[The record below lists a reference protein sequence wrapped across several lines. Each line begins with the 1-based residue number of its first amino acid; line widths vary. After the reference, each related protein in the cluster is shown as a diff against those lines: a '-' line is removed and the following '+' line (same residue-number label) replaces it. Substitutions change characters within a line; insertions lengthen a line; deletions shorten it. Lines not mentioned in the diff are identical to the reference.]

1 MLKSL
6 ILTFKRLNGSGRVTA
21 LAYLSKATYQ
31 MLHSDAP
38 WNVKKIE
45 LLANLSNSK
54 LLELLNISSTKDM
67 VIPKELR
74 DIVSSPSYKVKQ
86 LKVEISKS
94 FTTHEFIE
102 LVDSLLWISPRL
114 ELLLITHGE
123 WIDKNWYR
131 ETISFKFSYEKPIL
145 GGENSSCCKFLPV
158 PSWRHCLKSV
168 MIENFRAFTNVETL
182 KADEEFL
189 EKYFYENANFL
200 ESFQF
205 IPRAV
210 CLNKKL

>member
-1 MLKSL
+1 MSQTSPQSSL
-6 ILTFKRLNGSGRVTA
+6 PRFLTAPISQGYGYTKGIER
-21 LAYLSKATYQ
+21 
-31 MLHSDAP
+31 HSI
-38 WNVKKIE
+38 N
-45 LLANLSNSK
+45 
-54 LLELLNISSTKDM
+54 
-67 VIPKELR
+67 
-74 DIVSSPSYKVKQ
+74 VSSPSYKVKQ

-102 LVDSLLWISPRL
+102 LVDSLLWISPLL
-114 ELLLITHGE
+114 ELLLIKYGK
-123 WIDKNWYR
+123 WIDEDKCY

-168 MIENFRAFTNVETL
+168 TIENFRAFTNVETL

-189 EKYFYENANFL
+189 EKYFYENAKFL

-210 CLNKKL
+210 A